1 MHKKDTIKYK
11 NLHLQTLFALMEA
24 YYQNGVK
31 HESESDKELMERM
44 NSGT

>member
-1 MHKKDTIKYK
+1 
-11 NLHLQTLFALMEA
+11 MEA

-44 NSGT
+44 NSGTWFQNYISIGIWWNIFI